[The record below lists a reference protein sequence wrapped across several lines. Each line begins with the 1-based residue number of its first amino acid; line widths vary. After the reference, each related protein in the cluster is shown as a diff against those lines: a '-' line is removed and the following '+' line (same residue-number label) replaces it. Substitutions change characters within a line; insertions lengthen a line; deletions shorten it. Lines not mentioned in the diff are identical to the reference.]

1 MGKTIAVIGGIIS
14 MAGGIALVVLSATF
28 RFAFVKLV
36 EGFIPP
42 ILFFGGLIGLIA
54 GISSI
59 KDAQRTKK
67 LELESEE
74 KPSDS

>member
-1 MGKTIAVIGGIIS
+1 MGKAIAVIGGIIS
-14 MAGGIALVVLSATF
+14 MAGGIALVIFSATF

-74 KPSDS
+74 KPTEP